1 MRIEHEDGLSF
12 KTNGRI
18 KIHFTLVMLFFDR
31 RKKRSGFFHFFIV
44 AFLLLEG
51 KGEKQRKSHT
61 HGTNEED
68 EQLYV
73 VVSSAFL
80 HFHFLIFNLV
90 YATKC
95 KGFLFLIFQCCF
107 H

>member
-12 KTNGRI
+12 KTNERI

-51 KGEKQRKSHT
+51 KGEKQRKAT
-61 HGTNEED
+61 LT
-68 EQLYV
+68 EQMKRMNNYT
-73 VVSSAFL
+73 SSFL
-80 HFHFLIFNLV
+80 ALSSTFIS
-90 YATKC
+90 
-95 KGFLFLIFQCCF
+95 
-107 H
+107 